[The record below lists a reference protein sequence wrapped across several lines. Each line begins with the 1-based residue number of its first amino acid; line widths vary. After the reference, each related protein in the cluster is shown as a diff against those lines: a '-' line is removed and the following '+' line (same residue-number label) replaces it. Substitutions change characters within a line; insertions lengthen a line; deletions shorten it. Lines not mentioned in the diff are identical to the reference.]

1 VAQVEII
8 NVTKRF
14 GKTTALDNVNLDIK
28 DNEFFVLFGPAGAG
42 KTTLLNTIA
51 GIYLPEEGMV
61 KFDGEV
67 MNQVDASHRNVAM
80 VFENYALYPNQTVY
94 ENIASPLRSPLY
106 KQDNETIDREVRRV
120 ASLLRIDGLLDRLP
134 HQISNGQKQRVAIG
148 RAIIRTPRVLLM
160 DEPLAHLDAKLRNY
174 MRSELKEMQSMF
186 ESTVIYVTHDY
197 LEAIS
202 LGDRIAII
210 KEGKIVQVGTRDEIY
225 YTPRNEFVAAL
236 VGEPEINIID
246 GTLVKEN
253 GTSYIKLEMKE
264 ELVPLPDNH
273 PLTKT
278 LCEYDTNEFHVGF
291 RPQSIDYTFEYK
303 EGYLKGSVY
312 NFESLGNKAVL
323 TVKVGDT
330 FLRTLAPYDL
340 RVQLD
345 IDIYIDAP
353 ITKGL
358 FFDSQTTELIGSYDD
373 AKVNGNGT
381 QE

>member
-1 VAQVEII
+1 
-8 NVTKRF
+8 
-14 GKTTALDNVNLDIK
+14 
-28 DNEFFVLFGPAGAG
+28 
-42 KTTLLNTIA
+42 
-51 GIYLPEEGMV
+51 
-61 KFDGEV
+61 
-67 MNQVDASHRNVAM
+67 
-80 VFENYALYPNQTVY
+80 
-94 ENIASPLRSPLY
+94 
-106 KQDNETIDREVRRV
+106 
-120 ASLLRIDGLLDRLP
+120 
-134 HQISNGQKQRVAIG
+134 
-148 RAIIRTPRVLLM
+148 
-160 DEPLAHLDAKLRNY
+160 
-174 MRSELKEMQSMF
+174 
-186 ESTVIYVTHDY
+186 
-197 LEAIS
+197 
-202 LGDRIAII
+202 
-210 KEGKIVQVGTRDEIY
+210 VGTRDEIY

>member
-1 VAQVEII
+1 MAQVEII

-94 ENIASPLRSPLY
+94 ENIASLRSPLY

-174 MRSELKEMQSMF
+174 MRSELKDAE
-186 ESTVIYVTHDY
+186 YV
-197 LEAIS
+197 
-202 LGDRIAII
+202 
-210 KEGKIVQVGTRDEIY
+210 
-225 YTPRNEFVAAL
+225 
-236 VGEPEINIID
+236 
-246 GTLVKEN
+246 
-253 GTSYIKLEMKE
+253 
-264 ELVPLPDNH
+264 
-273 PLTKT
+273 
-278 LCEYDTNEFHVGF
+278 
-291 RPQSIDYTFEYK
+291 
-303 EGYLKGSVY
+303 
-312 NFESLGNKAVL
+312 
-323 TVKVGDT
+323 
-330 FLRTLAPYDL
+330 
-340 RVQLD
+340 
-345 IDIYIDAP
+345 
-353 ITKGL
+353 
-358 FFDSQTTELIGSYDD
+358 
-373 AKVNGNGT
+373 
-381 QE
+381 